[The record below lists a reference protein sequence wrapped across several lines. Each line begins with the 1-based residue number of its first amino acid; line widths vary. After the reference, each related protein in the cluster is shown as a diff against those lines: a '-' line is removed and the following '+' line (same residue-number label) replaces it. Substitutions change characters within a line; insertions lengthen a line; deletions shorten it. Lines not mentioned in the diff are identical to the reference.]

1 MLEQLDNRQRCVVRS
16 LVEGLAP
23 YKWRVYDPC
32 CGSAGMFVQS
42 EKFVE
47 DHGRRIG
54 DIAVYGQESKS
65 TTRLAMMNLAI
76 GGIEGDFGPV
86 FADAFR
92 RDLDKDLKADY
103 ALTNPPF
110 NDSDWHRSDE
120 DFRSLAMSF
129 FTENTALVTRE
140 RHHVRQL

>member
-1 MLEQLDNRQRCVVRS
+1 MDTADYKHVVF
-16 LVEGLAP
+16 GLIFVTYTLLP
-23 YKWRVYDPC
+23 FLGWRL
-32 CGSAGMFVQS
+32 
-42 EKFVE
+42 
-47 DHGRRIG
+47 G